1 MDASLD
7 DSCEKIQTDC
17 NGWDKNN
24 VMEKRTSQLK
34 RVKIPLYVRQ
44 SPLEHF
50 ISFEMTYGAL
60 RNNNLRFPFNDYDNV
75 RHTTEQ
81 FYTPT

>member
-1 MDASLD
+1 
-7 DSCEKIQTDC
+7 
-17 NGWDKNN
+17 
-24 VMEKRTSQLK
+24 MEKRTSQLK
-34 RVKIPLYVRQ
+34 RVKIAMYVRQ
-44 SPLEHF
+44 SPLEYF

-81 FYTPT
+81 FYTPTSTFHIVAGKEVIGFFAHIYSSK